1 MASIV
6 GCVAFSHSPFW
17 DLSFDISGP
26 GEDFIRGVAQAREI
40 AKRLKPD
47 AFVIFGPDHF
57 RNFFYDVLP
66 PFCIGVNEVEGI
78 GDYGLPKR
86 ALPSAAALG
95 AGIYQHVI
103 EHGFDPAVSMRMGVD
118 HGITQPYVALNPDTT
133 TPIVPIMIN
142 CSGAP
147 RPTLKRCYE
156 FGTAVGHA
164 IEAYPENLRV
174 LVLASGGMSH
184 WIQPVSLDN
193 PNTTVETR
201 DYVINGRPRSAEYTL
216 MRNASLAARKKD
228 KVTGR
233 VNADWDKWFLD
244 TLTANDLDALFSIDP
259 KDMEDKAG
267 NGAHELR
274 TWIAAAGAWHRPLRT
289 MAYEPVP
296 NWVTGMG
303 CIAGQ

>member
-57 RNFFYDVLP
+57 RNFFFFYDVLP

-118 HGITQPYVALNPDTT
+118 HGITQLTSCAQPGYHYADRADHDQLQRRAAPDAQAL
-133 TPIVPIMIN
+133 
-142 CSGAP
+142 
-147 RPTLKRCYE
+147 
-156 FGTAVGHA
+156 
-164 IEAYPENLRV
+164 LRIR
-174 LVLASGGMSH
+174 H
-184 WIQPVSLDN
+184 
-193 PNTTVETR
+193 R
-201 DYVINGRPRSAEYTL
+201 GRPRHRGLSGEPTRACPGL
-216 MRNASLAARKKD
+216 GWNVA
-228 KVTGR
+228 
-233 VNADWDKWFLD
+233 LD
-244 TLTANDLDALFSIDP
+244 TNRSRSTIPIRRRRRATMSSMGGRARRSI
-259 KDMEDKAG
+259 
-267 NGAHELR
+267 H
-274 TWIAAAGAWHRPLRT
+274 
-289 MAYEPVP
+289 
-296 NWVTGMG
+296 
-303 CIAGQ
+303 